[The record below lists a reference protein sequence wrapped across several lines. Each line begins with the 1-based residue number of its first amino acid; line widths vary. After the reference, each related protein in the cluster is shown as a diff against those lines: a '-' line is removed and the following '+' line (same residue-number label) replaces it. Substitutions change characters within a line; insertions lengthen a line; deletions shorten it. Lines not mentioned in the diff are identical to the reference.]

1 MNYFDMEDNGRP
13 SWWKDPKKV
22 APQTTQLKGIG
33 SGFTELLDEAKQN
46 GSEFYDG
53 LKGWFKSGSE
63 APTGA
68 IGDGASLGLKFNG
81 TDAIKKGSDELI
93 SFGTDASGKSIGGL
107 TGGTVANA
115 AADAIITGDVEG
127 AATDALASSA
137 GIAAG
142 NAVAGPLGG
151 MIGGALASSLVPKK
165 KKRDLDPDKV
175 HLI

>member
-1 MNYFDMEDNGRP
+1 MDYFDMDDRP
-13 SWWKDPKKV
+13 SWWTKPKKIT
-22 APQTTQLKGIG
+22 PQTPQLKGIG

-93 SFGTDASGKSIGGL
+93 SFGTDAAGKSIGGL
-107 TGGTVANA
+107 TGGTVAGV
-115 AADAIITGDVEG
+115 AADAVMTGDARA

-137 GIAAG
+137 GMAAG